1 MQMIKDTR
9 GFSSSID
16 VLLFL
21 VLVSVSAVLLAPA
34 MVGNI
39 QLIALHDT
47 SVTEHNSQVL
57 GSLQDGRVDD
67 FSYTVAGTQMDFLV
81 TETFGSGANDSGVY
95 KTGKKLVAGREIE
108 HKIFADLASESVA
121 SQFNIY
127 HANRS
132 VRLNLLTDEY
142 RENVDVQMR
151 DYLDMQIGDRYN
163 YNVSIV
169 WRPFRYVPIG
179 GETHMGQAVPDTA
192 YVDSSW
198 IAVPYR
204 TEFTRYYVEKLIK
217 EELDAIGVNLGS
229 ADEVPREE
237 TEELITGHINDAIN
251 KTVDDAVGTIV
262 KMTIEKTIE
271 RAQAAVNQQVD
282 SVVPDDKRGGNPG
295 DNSGDNPSISEIIMG
310 EILAELKNDPAFIED
325 ASLDLSEQITGY
337 MQEVA
342 REEVHAVI
350 AEEVDALASGITD
363 QCVSN
368 VASVDEAKDEVLD
381 YVFSRIDISRA
392 RMTLALWDRNW

>member
-9 GFSSSID
+9 GFSSSFD

-21 VLVSVSAVLLAPA
+21 MLVSVSAVLLLPA
-34 MVGNI
+34 MVSNI

-57 GSLQDGRVDD
+57 GSLQDGRVDN
-67 FSYTVAGTQMDFLV
+67 FSYAVAGTQMDFLV
-81 TETFGSGANDSGVY
+81 TETFGPGANDSGFY
-95 KTGKKLVAGREIE
+95 QTGKKLVAGREIE

-127 HANRS
+127 HADRS

-142 RENVDVQMR
+142 RENVDGQMR

-169 WRPFRYVPIG
+169 WRPFRDVPIG
-179 GETHMGQAVPDTA
+179 GETYMGPAVPDTA
-192 YVDSSW
+192 YVDSSL
-198 IAVPYR
+198 ISMPYR
-204 TEFTRYYVEKLIK
+204 TEFTRYYVEELIK
-217 EELDAIGVNLGS
+217 DELDAIGVNLGS
-229 ADEVPREE
+229 ANEVPREE
-237 TEELITGHINDAIN
+237 TEELIAGHINDAIN

-271 RAQAAVNQQVD
+271 KAQAAVNQQMD
-282 SVVPDDKRGGNPG
+282 SVVPGDNPG
-295 DNSGDNPSISEIIMG
+295 DNPGISDIIMN
-310 EILAELKNDPAFIED
+310 EVLAELKDDPAFIED
-325 ASLDLSEQITGY
+325 AGLELSEQITGY

-342 REEVHAVI
+342 REEAHAVI
-350 AEEVDALASGITD
+350 VGEVDVLASGITD

-368 VASVDEAKDEVLD
+368 VDAVDEAKDEVLD

-392 RMTLALWDRNW
+392 RMTLSLWDKNW

>member
-1 MQMIKDTR
+1 MQMIEDTR

-39 QLIALHDT
+39 QLTALHDT
-47 SVTEHNSQVL
+47 SASEHNSQVIQ
-57 GSLQDGRVDD
+57 SLQNGRVDD
-67 FSYTVAGTQMDFLV
+67 FSYAVAGTQMDFILN
-81 TETFGSGANDSGVY
+81 ETLGPGAVDSGVY
-95 KTGKKLVAGREIE
+95 QTGKKIVAGREIG

-121 SQFNIY
+121 SQFTIY
-127 HANRS
+127 HADRS

-142 RENVDVQMR
+142 RDNVDIQMR

-163 YNVSIV
+163 YNVSVV
-169 WRPFRYVPIG
+169 WRPFRDVPIG
-179 GETHMGQAVPDTA
+179 GATYMGPAVPDTA
-192 YVDSSW
+192 YVESGW
-198 IAVPYR
+198 ITMPYS
-204 TEFTRYYVEKLIK
+204 TGFTRYHVEEVITD
-217 EELDAIGVNLGS
+217 ELGDIGLALGNAS
-229 ADEVPREE
+229 EVPREQ
-237 TEELITGHINDAIN
+237 TEELIAGHINDAIN

-271 RAQAAVNQQVD
+271 RAQTAVNQQVD
-282 SVVPDDKRGGNPG
+282 SVVPGNNQG
-295 DNSGDNPSISEIIMG
+295 DNTGISGIIMD
-310 EILAELKNDPAFIED
+310 EILAELGNDPAFIED
-325 ASLDLSEQITGY
+325 AGEGLSEQITGY

-350 AEEVDALASGITD
+350 AGEVDALASGVTD
-363 QCVSN
+363 QYVSN
-368 VASVDEAKDEVLD
+368 VATVEEAKDEVLD

>member
-39 QLIALHDT
+39 QLMALHDT
-47 SVTEHNSQVL
+47 NAAEHNSQVL
-57 GSLQDGRVDD
+57 QSLQNGRVDD
-67 FSYTVAGTQMDFLV
+67 FSHAVAGTQMDFLV
-81 TETFGSGANDSGVY
+81 NETFGPGSVDSGVY
-95 KTGKKLVAGREIE
+95 QTGKKLVAGREIN
-108 HKIFADLASESVA
+108 HKTFANLASESVG
-121 SQFNIY
+121 SQFTIY

-132 VRLNLLTDEY
+132 VRLNMLTDEY
-142 RENVDVQMR
+142 RDNFDVQMR
-151 DYLDMQIGDRYN
+151 DYLNMQIGDRYN
-163 YNVSIV
+163 YNITIV
-169 WRPFRYVPIG
+169 WRPFRDVPIG
-179 GETHMGQAVPDTA
+179 GETHMGPAVPDTA
-192 YVDSSW
+192 YVESRW
-198 IAVPYR
+198 IAMPYR
-204 TEFTRYYVEKLIK
+204 TEFTRNYVEVLIAD
-217 EELDAIGVNLGS
+217 ELDAIGDYLGS
-229 ADEVPREE
+229 ANEVPREE
-237 TEELITGHINDAIN
+237 TEEQIAGHINDAIN
-251 KTVDDAVGTIV
+251 KTVDDAVGTLV

-271 RAQAAVNQQVD
+271 KAQTAVNQQVD
-282 SVVPDDKRGGNPG
+282 SVVPGS
-295 DNSGDNPSISEIIMG
+295 NSGDNPGISDIIMG
-310 EILAELKNDPAFIED
+310 EVLAELKNDPAFIED
-325 ASLDLSEQITGY
+325 ASLELSEQITGY

-350 AEEVDALASGITD
+350 AGEVDVLASDITD

-368 VASVDEAKDEVLD
+368 VATVDEAKDEVLD

>member
-1 MQMIKDTR
+1 MQMIKDNR

-21 VLVSVSAVLLAPA
+21 VLVSVSAVLLAPT

-47 SVTEHNSQVL
+47 NAAEHNSQVL
-57 GSLQDGRVDD
+57 QSLQNGRVDD
-67 FSYTVAGTQMDFLV
+67 FSYAVAGTQMDFLLN
-81 TETFGSGANDSGVY
+81 ETLGPGAVDSGVY
-95 KTGKKLVAGREIE
+95 QTGKKIVAGREIE

-127 HANRS
+127 HGDRS

-142 RENVDVQMR
+142 RENVDGQMR

-163 YNVSIV
+163 YNVSVV
-169 WRPFRYVPIG
+169 WRPFRDVPIG
-179 GETHMGQAVPDTA
+179 GETHMGSNVPDTA
-192 YVDSSW
+192 YVESSW
-198 IAVPYR
+198 ITMPYC
-204 TEFTRYYVEKLIK
+204 TEFTRYYVEKVI
-217 EELDAIGVNLGS
+217 ESELDAIGFALGNAS
-229 ADEVPREE
+229 EVPREQ
-237 TEELITGHINDAIN
+237 TEEMITGHINVAIN
-251 KTVDDAVGTIV
+251 RTVDDAVGTIV

-271 RAQAAVNQQVD
+271 RAQAAVNQQMD
-282 SVVPDDKRGGNPG
+282 SVVPGDNPG
-295 DNSGDNPSISEIIMG
+295 DNPGISDIIMD
-310 EILAELKNDPAFIED
+310 EVLAELKNDPAFIED
-325 ASLDLSEQITGY
+325 ASLELSKQITGY

-350 AEEVDALASGITD
+350 AGEVDVLASGITD
-363 QCVSN
+363 KYVSN
-368 VASVDEAKDEVLD
+368 VATVEELKDEVLD